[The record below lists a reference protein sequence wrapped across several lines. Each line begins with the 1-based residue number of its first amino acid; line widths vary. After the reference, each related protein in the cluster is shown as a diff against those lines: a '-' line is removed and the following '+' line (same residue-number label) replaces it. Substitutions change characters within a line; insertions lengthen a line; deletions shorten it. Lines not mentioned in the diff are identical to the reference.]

1 MILSRRSRSESLFA
15 RRTSRASSPTSLS
28 KSVRPRSSA
37 RAARRRSP
45 THPRTTTPPRGNFP
59 VVSLTRRPWLPRSSA
74 PSTREPPRRGS
85 SCTASS
91 ATVDSTPSRRTR
103 WSTSRSTPSP
113 GACPPLLSPFS
124 LRGSR
129 VDFPRIVP
137 EHVADLFPSPPFP
150 LSWCEHDPDEI
161 YANTVVCME
170 KALSAVPGG
179 ATASDVACVGI
190 TNQRETTVAWR
201 ASTGAPCTTPS
212 CGWTRAPRGCA
223 RTSSASSATRTTFA
237 ASAASPSARTSPA

>member
-1 MILSRRSRSESLFA
+1 MSAGLRDRVDVAAISHGALTGCLTALFVGAGVLIL
-15 RRTSRASSPTSLS
+15 RRTLPDAREFGAYFAVVAISTL
-28 KSVRPRSSA
+28 VGIVLVA

-113 GACPPLLSPFS
+113 GACPPAPLPFFPTRLARRFSPD
-124 LRGSR
+124 R
-129 VDFPRIVP
+129 PRTRRRPLPLPTVP
-137 EHVADLFPSPPFP
+137 PQLV
-150 LSWCEHDPDEI
+150 
-161 YANTVVCME
+161 
-170 KALSAVPGG
+170 
-179 ATASDVACVGI
+179 
-190 TNQRETTVAWR
+190 R
-201 ASTGAPCTTPS
+201 A
-212 CGWTRAPRGCA
+212 RPR
-223 RTSSASSATRTTFA
+223 
-237 ASAASPSARTSPA
+237 